1 MHQVRFLVDSVRSVV
16 DQSYR
21 NIELIIVD
29 GLSSDGSQD
38 IIVELQIQYPKK
50 IRWVSLQD
58 SGPAQALNTAIKM
71 CNGDI
76 IGWLNSDDLYNSS
89 DIITLIVNHF
99 QSDVDLDILYS
110 DLVYVSKNNTNK
122 ILLIYSIDRFSRNL
136 TKCNELLELI
146 KQNNL
151 ILKSAKEEI
160 NLTTPLGRHT
170 FRNYV
175 SQAQFESEIIS
186 ERIKNTLNYKKI
198 NTPKYGYY
206 IKNDKMIINKEEQ
219 SINKFILNTYN
230 QSLSSIKFTNHL
242 FHLLNL
248 LKKDKSEYINV
259 EFLNNDKIIDINKPI
274 KITSC
279 ILSNILNEYNILNR
293 NKIWKD
299 INIRNIYNE
308 FNNLNQL
315 TV

>member
-1 MHQVRFLVDSVRSVV
+1 MTKIFD
-16 DQSYR
+16 
-21 NIELIIVD
+21 NIINIIHEI
-29 GLSSDGSQD
+29 GSAYKNIKLPKLEN
-38 IIVELQIQYPKK
+38 IIQ
-50 IRWVSLQD
+50 
-58 SGPAQALNTAIKM
+58 N
-71 CNGDI
+71 NF
-76 IGWLNSDDLYNSS
+76 N
-89 DIITLIVNHF
+89 IT
-99 QSDVDLDILYS
+99 
-110 DLVYVSKNNTNK
+110 
-122 ILLIYSIDRFSRNL
+122 LLIYSIDRFSRNL
-136 TKCNELLELI
+136 NKCNELLTLI
-146 KQNNL
+146 EKNNI
-151 ILKSAKEEI
+151 ILKSVKEDI
-160 NLTTPLGRHT
+160 NLLTPIGRHN

-175 SQAQFESEIIS
+175 SQAQFESELIS

>member
-1 MHQVRFLVDSVRSVV
+1 MK
-16 DQSYR
+16 R
-21 NIELIIVD
+21 NNQINFN
-29 GLSSDGSQD
+29 LSSKKQKKNIQEVIIYCRVSTPTQSLEAQEFACKEYCNNNNYNIIKIIHEIGSA
-38 IIVELQIQYPKK
+38 YK
-50 IRWVSLQD
+50 
-58 SGPAQALNTAIKM
+58 NIK
-71 CNGDI
+71 
-76 IGWLNSDDLYNSS
+76 LYKLEDL
-89 DIITLIVNHF
+89 I
-99 QSDVDLDILYS
+99 
-110 DLVYVSKNNTNK
+110 KNNTNK